1 MIIITL
7 RPPIMDNAIAKS
19 TAVYF
24 RPGTIAGDIF
34 DNELKEGFHAGSRV
48 RSVRSHR
55 RSELVVV
62 WMTLFTAVMSP

>member
-1 MIIITL
+1 
-7 RPPIMDNAIAKS
+7 MDNAITKS

-24 RPGTIAGDIF
+24 RPGTVAGDIF

-62 WMTLFTAVMSP
+62 WMTLFTAVMSL